1 MIGLALISFFSG
13 FFMEALFV
21 LWVHYAERNH
31 RMRTFLLSLALGA
44 TNVAG
49 LGTAISNWWCGTAF
63 VIGYAIGAIVG
74 LELKRMIPHT
84 PGSVDQTLT
93 DRGRTT

>member
-1 MIGLALISFFSG
+1 MLLLGLISFFSG

-31 RMRTFLLSLALGA
+31 RMRTFLLSLALGV

-49 LGTAISNWWCGTAF
+49 LGTAISNWWCGTLF
-63 VIGYAIGAIVG
+63 VIGYAIGALVG

-84 PGSVDQTLT
+84 PGDPTHT